1 MTELR
6 PIPLAG
12 VIGHPIAHSRS
23 PALHGNWLSRYGIAG
38 HYVPLNVAPADLPE
52 TLRILPKAG
61 FVGCNITIPHKESV
75 LDLAQNVSDR
85 AALIGAANTL
95 TFREDGSIYADNT
108 DGYGFMANLRQSA
121 PDWDPR
127 QAPSAV
133 LGAGGAARAVVAA
146 LLDAGAPEIRI
157 ANRTRGRAE
166 RLRADFGGR
175 LTVVDWAQAGTML
188 AGAGMAVNTTAL
200 GMTGKTG
207 LYLPMDEL
215 SPETLVTDLVYTPL
229 RTGFLEQ
236 AAARGCTTVDGLGML
251 LHQAAPGFERWFGA
265 APEVDDALRQAVLS
279 A

>member
-23 PALHGNWLSRYGIAG
+23 PALHGHWLSRYGIAG

-52 TLRILPKAG
+52 TLRTLPKAG

-166 RLRADFGGR
+166 RLRADFGAR

-207 LYLPMDEL
+207 LYLPLDEL

-236 AAARGCTTVDGLGML
+236 ATARGCTTVDGLGML
-251 LHQAAPGFERWFGA
+251 LHQAAPGFERWFGT